1 MGRSSIVYVIGLS
14 LIVGLVLNNLSHT
27 SLNSMNTYVNYY
39 GATQAHNIAVSG
51 ANIASSKL
59 LMYGGTPQNFG
70 VTFFGG
76 YDTLLYAINTPVA
89 NSVTIYSYSW
99 TFSGDTSGTYRDTVQ
114 AVFQK
119 VQFSQFSWFTE
130 SEVNGYLNPDGT
142 HGPYYGAS
150 DWKITGDSVWGP
162 AHTNNHFNLDG
173 RPYFD
178 QKVTALYPAV
188 LGGTGNPDYHGG
200 YEWNVYEKRPTP
212 ANLEAN
218 MEAFAGSGGA
228 VFDGAGGT
236 KDVEL
241 TFINDQVRVQV
252 PPNGSLEDTTLPIS
266 ALAPNGVI
274 VVEHGDVHVKGTYQ
288 GAVTVAAFGGS
299 SYPNKG
305 NVWIDG
311 NVVAKTDPSQDPSST
326 DKLGL
331 VAGRMAYITEDD
343 TRNSSS
349 ELNLQAAV
357 YCENG
362 ELTAQ
367 NFWNIPVSGR
377 VNLYGGVTQI
387 SAGSLGVFN
396 PGPPLALLHGMSYS
410 VHNDPRF
417 LTSAPPDFP
426 VSDSYQMVS
435 WWEN

>member
-27 SLNSMNTYVNYY
+27 SLSSMNTYTNYY

-51 ANIASSKL
+51 ANMASSRL

-70 VTFFGG
+70 IVFFGG
-76 YDTLLYAINTPVA
+76 QDTLVYLMNTPIPL
-89 NSVTIYSYSW
+89 SVTIRSYSW
-99 TFSGDTSGTYRDTVQ
+99 TNTSDTSLVFRDTVE
-114 AVFQK
+114 AVFKK
-119 VQFSQFSWFTE
+119 VQFAKYSWFTE
-130 SEVNGYLNPDGT
+130 SEGNGYLNPDGT
-142 HGPYYGAS
+142 HGPFYGAS
-150 DWKITGDSVWGP
+150 DWKISGDSVWGP

-178 QKVTALYPAV
+178 QKVTALFPAV

-200 YEWNVYEKRPTP
+200 FEWNVYQKRPSP

-218 MEAFAGSGGA
+218 MEAYAS
-228 VFDGAGGT
+228 AGGSLMNSGS
-236 KDVEL
+236 DVAL
-241 TFINDQVRVQV
+241 TFLNDQVRVQI
-252 PPNGSLEDTTLPIS
+252 PPNGSLRDTTLAIS

-274 VVEHGDVHVKGTYQ
+274 VVQNGDLHIKGTYQ
-288 GAVTVAAFGGS
+288 GSLTVAAFGGTS
-299 SYPNKG
+299 NPNKG

-311 NVVAKTDPSQDPSST
+311 NVVAQTDPSTNPAST
-326 DKLGL
+326 DKLGI

-343 TRNSSS
+343 TRNASS
-349 ELNLQAAV
+349 ELNIQAAV
-357 YCENG
+357 YCETG

-367 NFWNIPVSGR
+367 NFWSIPVSGR

-417 LTSAPPDFP
+417 ANAAPPDFP
-426 VSDSYQMVS
+426 TSDSYEMVS